1 MKRIVI
7 CGAAGRD
14 FHNFNTVYRDDPDTH
29 VVAFTATQVPGIEA
43 RRYPPSLAGP
53 RYPQGIPNVPGAEL
67 DAYVKKTVAE
77 YRRVA
82 DEFGLI
88 QK

>member
-1 MKRIVI
+1 M
-7 CGAAGRD
+7 
-14 FHNFNTVYRDDPDTH
+14 T
-29 VVAFTATQVPGIEA
+29 
-43 RRYPPSLAGP
+43 
-53 RYPQGIPNVPGAEL
+53 GAEL